1 VVAQEPPAQ
10 QMSADQWVEVRRLG
24 AEVGQVHGDIAELR
38 QVCERHEQRSWPAYM
53 MMYAIMNVQLYIILF
68 SWAVLASHR
77 VVCTL
82 VLATASVA

>member
-38 QVCERHEQRSWPAYM
+38 QVRKRHEQRSWPAYM

>member
-1 VVAQEPPAQ
+1 MVAQEPPAQ

-38 QVCERHEQRSWPAYM
+38 QVCERHEQRSWPAYI
-53 MMYAIMNVQLYIILF
+53 YDDVCHHVQLYIVLF